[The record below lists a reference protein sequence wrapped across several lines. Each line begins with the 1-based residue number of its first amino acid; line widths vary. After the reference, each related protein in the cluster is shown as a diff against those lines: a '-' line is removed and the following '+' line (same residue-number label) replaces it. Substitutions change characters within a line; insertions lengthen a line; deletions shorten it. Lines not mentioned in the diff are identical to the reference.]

1 MNHLNIQICLRGS
14 FLFSRSIKLK
24 KGNVKGRYIF
34 NRECSASL
42 IIMNGTLLWFCLIKL
57 LKLLLLP
64 KELQKALFQAV
75 FHHCINDLLGN
86 WIPNGVRYCAAAYSD
101 FVSNVLLL
109 PALEVKLNDLHVNRL
124 QGLQWNVVGSGHGPV
139 LLSISW

>member
-86 WIPNGVRYCAAAYSD
+86 WIPDGVRNSTGTNAY
-101 FVSNVLLL
+101 FGSNVLLL
-109 PALEVKLNDLHVNRL
+109 PALEVKLDDLHVNRL
-124 QGLQWNVVGSGHGPV
+124 QGLQGNVVGRGHGRA
-139 LLSISW
+139 LLLVAL